1 MSLELILGLELPPRS
16 AKSARKD
23 DVARSRVSNVAPF
36 DDVGEDPVNVLP
48 GEAGAAEAAGVNLQV
63 LGQGH
68 ETTSNE
74 LRSS

>member
-1 MSLELILGLELPPRS
+1 
-16 AKSARKD
+16 
-23 DVARSRVSNVAPF
+23 
-36 DDVGEDPVNVLP
+36 VGEDPVNVLP